1 MLLFK
6 WYLIN
11 KEVIWGKQ
19 QALVVHFHCQL
30 VLLQIVCR
38 LLFDLQE
45 VWGSIWLSLHMFIVF
60 TCVQKKTCIGSL
72 TLLVGFL
79 YVLWHLNI
87 IFLMLIVVDS
97 PVDKSKR
104 NVVEIKGRFSVT
116 SENVDL
122 AKVSELGG
130 YWIQYFNM
138 AQLSSISSRK
148 FDKSLLSRF
157 RTFQSAVS
165 PASPQR
171 WGHFYF
177 GI

>member
-1 MLLFK
+1 
-6 WYLIN
+6 
-11 KEVIWGKQ
+11 
-19 QALVVHFHCQL
+19 
-30 VLLQIVCR
+30 
-38 LLFDLQE
+38 
-45 VWGSIWLSLHMFIVF
+45 
-60 TCVQKKTCIGSL
+60 
-72 TLLVGFL
+72 
-79 YVLWHLNI
+79 
-87 IFLMLIVVDS
+87 MLIVVSVES

-138 AQLSSISSRK
+138 AQLSSVSSRK

-171 WGHFYF
+171 
-177 GI
+177 

>member
-1 MLLFK
+1 MRKTASLSGPLSLPTRASANSLSAPIRSSGGMRI
-6 WYLIN
+6 YLI
-11 KEVIWGKQ
+11 IT
-19 QALVVHFHCQL
+19 AHVHCFHLCTKK
-30 VLLQIVCR
+30 I
-38 LLFDLQE
+38 
-45 VWGSIWLSLHMFIVF
+45 
-60 TCVQKKTCIGSL
+60 TCTGSL

-171 WGHFYF
+171 
-177 GI
+177 